1 MTTALAPGAVPPAA
15 PGSTPVVVAV
25 DVGGTTLKGAVVDA
39 AGAVLGLRVVPTRSP
54 GTSRGTSP
62 GAPGGDVE
70 ASLHALVADLVTDA
84 RDAGREASGIGVASP
99 GLVDAEGGTV
109 EFAANLGWRGYPLVA
124 ALTERFALPARVD
137 HDARAGLLAERS
149 ARRDALTGALPRDMA
164 FVPVGTGIASAVV
177 TGGAVLTGGSG
188 AAGELGHVVVVP
200 GGERCACAQR
210 GCVEAYASAASIARR
225 YTARGGGA
233 GATAADVAAR
243 LGHDDA
249 ADAVWAEAVTCLAQA
264 VGALTAIVD
273 PRLVVVGGG
282 LSQAGPAL
290 ADPLAAALG
299 SALPWRQPPQLDL
312 SRVGPGAGLVGAAL
326 LALDAAGAPA
336 ADDFHQRVRSG
347 AGALQHAAAPRATT
361 GGRR

>member
-1 MTTALAPGAVPPAA
+1 MRA
-15 PGSTPVVVAV
+15 VVAV

-39 AGAVLGLRVVPTRSP
+39 TGAVLALRVVPTRSP
-54 GTSRGTSP
+54 ETSPGTSSP
-62 GAPGGDVE
+62 GAPA
-70 ASLHALVADLVTDA
+70 ASLHALVAGLVADA
-84 RDAGREASGIGVASP
+84 RSAGSEVAGVGVASP
-99 GLVDAEGGTV
+99 GLVDAASGTV
-109 EFAANLGWRGYPLVA
+109 EFAANLGWRSYPLVA
-124 ALTERFALPARVD
+124 ALGERFGLPARVD
-137 HDARAGLLAERS
+137 HDARAALLAERS
-149 ARRDALTGALPRDMA
+149 ARRDPLTGELPRDMA
-164 FVPVGTGIASAVV
+164 FVPVGTGVASAVA
-177 TGGAVLTGGSG
+177 TGGVVLAGGTG

-200 GGERCACAQR
+200 GGERCACGQR

-225 YTARGGGA
+225 YTARGGPV

-249 ADAVWAEAVTCLAQA
+249 ADTVWGEAVTCLAQA
-264 VGALTAIVD
+264 VAALVAIVD
-273 PRLVVVGGG
+273 PQLVVVGGG

-299 SALPWRQPPQLDL
+299 TALPWRQPPQLDL

-326 LALDAAGAPA
+326 LALDAAGVPA
-336 ADDFHQRVRSG
+336 ADDFHQRARSG